1 LTLYLGSTLTKRP
14 DAWEAEESEPTA
26 MELATMSNIV
36 KTGYDLSKL
45 KDCAIQAG
53 AGSNASKVAMGAL
66 RKMGNNPKMQHAL
79 KKAGI
84 TASKLAEKLSQL
96 LDCEHPAYPGK
107 PDNTNQLR
115 AFETAVRIMD
125 GMPNPRLEI
134 DNRETI
140 SINITA
146 ELVDRIRKVTGEE
159 IIDVT
164 PRDDKGF
171 FPEGS

>member
-1 LTLYLGSTLTKRP
+1 MTKRP
-14 DAWEAEESEPTA
+14 DAWVAEESEPTA
-26 MELATMSNIV
+26 IELATMSNIV
-36 KTGYDLSKL
+36 KSGYDLSKL
-45 KDCAIQAG
+45 RDSALQAG
-53 AGSNASKVAMGAL
+53 ASPSAASRVAMKAMQ
-66 RKMGNNPKMQHAL
+66 KMGNNPMMQKAL
-79 KKAGI
+79 KKAGV
-84 TASKLAEKLSQL
+84 TASKLAEKLAQL

-140 SINITA
+140 SVNITA
-146 ELVDRIRKVTGEE
+146 ELVQRIAKVTGEKV
-159 IIDVT
+159 IDVE
-164 PRDDKGF
+164 PIESKGF